1 MGSVMRNHAT
11 AAGPQSMPATPADA
25 SAVVAFWAA
34 SSARWFDKDAG
45 FDQAFRERFLGLH
58 MDVAARK
65 HDGWMASSDG
75 ALALLILTDQFPRN
89 AFRGTGHMYATDPLA
104 RLYASQALE
113 AGHMDNVEPQMRLF
127 FCLPFA
133 HSEDWLDQDI
143 SVRLNGQLGQPW
155 LDHAEGHGD
164 IIRRFGRFPHRN
176 PMLGRVTT
184 QEEQAFLNGG
194 GFAG

>member
-1 MGSVMRNHAT
+1 MRIPVT
-11 AAGPQSMPATPADA
+11 AGAPQSTRATPANA

-34 SSARWFDKDAG
+34 SSARWFDKDASL
-45 FDQAFRERFLGLH
+45 DQAFRERFLNLH

-65 HDGWMASSDG
+65 HDGWVASPGG

-89 AFRGTGHMYATDPLA
+89 AYRCTGHMYATDPLA
-104 RLYASQALE
+104 RLYARQALE
-113 AGHMDNVEPQMRLF
+113 AGYMDDVEPEMRLF

-133 HSEDWLDQDI
+133 HSEDIADQDI

-155 LDHAEGHGD
+155 LDHAEGHRD

-184 QEEQAFLNGG
+184 QEEQAFLSKG
-194 GFAG
+194 GFQG

>member
-1 MGSVMRNHAT
+1 MRIHMT
-11 AAGPQSMPATPADA
+11 AVAPQSTPATPADA

-34 SSARWFDKDAG
+34 SSMHWFEKDAG
-45 FDQAFRERFLGLH
+45 FDNAFRERFLALH

-65 HDGWMASSDG
+65 HDGWVASSYG
-75 ALALLILTDQFPRN
+75 ALALLILADQYPRN

-104 RLYASQALE
+104 RLYARQALE
-113 AGHMDNVEPQMRLF
+113 AGHMDDVEPKMRLF

-133 HSEDWLDQDI
+133 HSEDIADQDI

-155 LDHAEGHGD
+155 LDHAQGHRD
-164 IIRRFGRFPHRN
+164 IIRRFRRFPHRN